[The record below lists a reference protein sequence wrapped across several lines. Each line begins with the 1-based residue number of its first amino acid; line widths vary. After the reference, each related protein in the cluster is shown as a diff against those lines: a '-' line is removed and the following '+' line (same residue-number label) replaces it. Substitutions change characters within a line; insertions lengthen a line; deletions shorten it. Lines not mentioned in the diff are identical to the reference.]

1 MKKWYIIAAVGVL
14 ALGVLLA
21 RRTGGEAPNV
31 AVAMASLDI
40 MPQEVK
46 AAPKVV
52 REAYQFAVANPNVL
66 KQLPCYCGC
75 GGMGHTSN
83 YSCYVMEMPD
93 GQSHFDG
100 HALGCSIC
108 VDIALD
114 AKRLL
119 ERGANVPAIR
129 LNVDATYSRYGPSNM

>member
-1 MKKWYIIAAVGVL
+1 MKKWYIIAAAVAVV
-14 ALGVLLA
+14 LGVLIA
-21 RRTGGEAPNV
+21 RRPGADEPRVT
-31 AVAMASLDI
+31 VAMASLDM
-40 MPQEVK
+40 MPREVK
-46 AAPKVV
+46 AAPKLV
-52 REAYQFAVANPNVL
+52 REAYQFAVANPSVL
-66 KQLPCYCGC
+66 KELPCYCGC

-93 GQSHFDG
+93 GRSHFDG

-119 ERGANVPAIR
+119 EKGASVPEMR
-129 LNVDATYSRYGPSNM
+129 VYVDATYSQYGPANM